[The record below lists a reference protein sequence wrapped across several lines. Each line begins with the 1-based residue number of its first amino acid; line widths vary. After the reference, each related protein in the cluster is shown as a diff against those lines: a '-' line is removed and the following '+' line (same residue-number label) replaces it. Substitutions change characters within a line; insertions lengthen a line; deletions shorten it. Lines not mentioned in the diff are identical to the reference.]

1 MQFLL
6 TGFSQSAN
14 VRLYSFQAVNSA
26 GMPRE
31 FTVGVDLNLARQY
44 AISLQ
49 ELPLLCRKLL
59 EGQPAMGE
67 VGSLTFSEQ
76 EMLGIAGRRA
86 EAQRE
91 AEQKSKNRR
100 RPPSSKVGQAWR

>member
-1 MQFLL
+1 MQFSLM
-6 TGFSQSAN
+6 GFSQSAN
-14 VRLYSFQAVNSA
+14 VRLYSFQGVNSD
-26 GMPRE
+26 GVHRE

-59 EGQPAMGE
+59 EGQPAVGE
-67 VGSLTFSEQ
+67 AGSLTFSEQ
-76 EMLGIAGRRA
+76 EMLGIAERRA

-91 AEQKSKNRR
+91 AEQKSKNRQ
-100 RPPSSKVGQAWR
+100 RPPSSNVGRGWQ

>member
-6 TGFSQSAN
+6 TGFRRTAN
-14 VRLYSFQAVNSA
+14 VRLYSFQSLISD
-26 GMPRE
+26 RIHRQ
-31 FTVGVDLNLARQY
+31 FTVGVDLNLARLY

-59 EGQPAMGE
+59 EGQPVGE
-67 VGSLTFSEQ
+67 VGSLRFSEQ
-76 EMLGIAGRRA
+76 EMLGIVERRA

-100 RPPSSKVGQAWR
+100 RPPSSQAGQAWR

>member
-14 VRLYSFQAVNSA
+14 VRLYSFQGVTSNR
-26 GMPRE
+26 MHLE
-31 FTVGVDLNLARQY
+31 FSVRVDLNLARLY
-44 AISLQ
+44 AISPQ

-59 EGQPAMGE
+59 EGQPAVGE
-67 VGSLTFSEQ
+67 VGSLTFSERD
-76 EMLGIAGRRA
+76 MLGIAERRA

-100 RPPSSKVGQAWR
+100 RPPSSKLGQAWR

>member
-1 MQFLL
+1 MQFSL

-14 VRLYSFQAVNSA
+14 VRLYSFQGVNSD
-26 GMPRE
+26 GMHRE

-59 EGQPAMGE
+59 EGQPAVGE

-76 EMLGIAGRRA
+76 EMLGIAERRA

-100 RPPSSKVGQAWR
+100 RPSSSKVGQACR